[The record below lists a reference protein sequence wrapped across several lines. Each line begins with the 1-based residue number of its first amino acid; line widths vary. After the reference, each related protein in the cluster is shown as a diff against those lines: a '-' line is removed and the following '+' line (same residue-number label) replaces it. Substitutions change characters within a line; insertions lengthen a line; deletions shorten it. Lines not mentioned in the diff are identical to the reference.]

1 MKTRLLL
8 ILAALIGLCAMSMPI
23 FKHRTHTTTQPSQ
36 TVNQNSIADNQ
47 PRNSEM
53 K

>member
-23 FKHRTHTTTQPSQ
+23 FKYRNHTNQQPTPSVRQ
-36 TVNQNSIADNQ
+36 MADHQ
-47 PRNSEM
+47 PRDSE
-53 K
+53 KK